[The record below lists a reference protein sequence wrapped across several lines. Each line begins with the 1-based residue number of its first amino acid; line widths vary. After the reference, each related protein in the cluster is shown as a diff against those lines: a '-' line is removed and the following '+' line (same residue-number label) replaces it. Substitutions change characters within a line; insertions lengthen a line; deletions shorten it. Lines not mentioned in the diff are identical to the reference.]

1 MNTKLNLKQFK
12 MNTNVTNK
20 QIVHKFEQYMNQLH
34 TYLQLQTSNT
44 QYNASLQYKQYVK
57 IAKS

>member
-1 MNTKLNLKQFK
+1 